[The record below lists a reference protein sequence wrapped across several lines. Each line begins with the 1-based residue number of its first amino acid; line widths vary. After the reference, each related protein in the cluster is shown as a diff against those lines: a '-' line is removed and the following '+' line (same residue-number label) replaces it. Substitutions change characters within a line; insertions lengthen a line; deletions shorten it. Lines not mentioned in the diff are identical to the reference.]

1 MQLKTLIPAPKS
13 KTFRSSLAKADQSSR
28 GWRLKKG
35 RTIGSV
41 AFLAAASFFF
51 AQLPNPARA
60 DEDHDSRFRPG
71 DNDNGIRAEIASLRA
86 EVSSLRSRVSEL
98 RNEVGALETSNT
110 ALQTANTALGTRL
123 AAVESNHALQLG
135 PFVSIDPNPETG
147 VTGPNITFSGANLH
161 IVSGSGATDDGGQP
175 KGLGNLI
182 IGYDED
188 PASFGRPILNAG
200 DRGGSHNLIIGSGH
214 RFTNTSFGGFVAGE
228 LNTISNLAATVSG
241 GLDNTA
247 SGAFASVSGGENNL
261 ASQGNGNVG
270 GQIATSVSG
279 GLNNTASFQ
288 FASVSGG
295 ENNTASGAGA
305 SVSGGL
311 NNTATGPAVPIQ
323 AASVSGGENNLA
335 DGEGA
340 SVSGGFNNTANGNG
354 TGTFVQVRAPSING
368 GENNTVTGEGA
379 TVVGGTQNSATGLG
393 TVVLG
398 GHGVTDNNSNSIAP
412 KPPFP

>member
-1 MQLKTLIPAPKS
+1 MRTRKLIPAPKN
-13 KTFRSSLAKADQSSR
+13 KTFRSSLATADQSSR
-28 GWRLKKG
+28 GWRLENGK
-35 RTIGSV
+35 TIGSV
-41 AFLAAASFFF
+41 AFLAAACLFF
-51 AQLPNPARA
+51 AQLLIPAWA
-60 DEDHDSRFRPG
+60 DEDHESRFRPE
-71 DNDNGIRAEIASLRA
+71 DNDKGIRAEIASLRA
-86 EVSSLRSRVSEL
+86 EVTSLRSRVSEL
-98 RNEVGALETSNT
+98 RSEVGALETSNT
-110 ALQTANTALGTRL
+110 ALQTSNTALGTRL
-123 AAVESNHALQLG
+123 TAVESNHALQLG

-147 VTGPNITFSGANLH
+147 VTGPNITFSGANIH
-161 IVSGSGATDDGGQP
+161 IVSGSGTTEDGGQP

-188 PASFGRPILNAG
+188 PASFGRPILSAG
-200 DRGGSHNLIIGSGH
+200 DRGGSHNLVIGSGH
-214 RFTNTSFGGFVAGE
+214 RFTQASFGGFVAGE
-228 LNTISNLAATVSG
+228 LNTVSNLAGTVSG
-241 GLDNTA
+241 GLENTA
-247 SGAFASVSGGENNL
+247 SGAFASVSGGANNV
-261 ASQGNGNVG
+261 ASQGDGNVG

-311 NNTATGPAVPIQ
+311 NNTATGTAVPVQ

-340 SVSGGFNNTANGNG
+340 SVSGGLNNTANGNG
-354 TGTFVQVRAPSING
+354 TGTFVQVRAPSISG
-368 GENNTVTGEGA
+368 GENNIVTGEGA
-379 TVVGGTQNSATGLG
+379 SVIGGTQNSATGLG

-398 GHGVTDNNSNSIAP
+398 GHGVTDSNSNSIAP